1 MTILVVMILFL
12 VSIMVYINLKD
23 LYTKKEIER
32 RSKAREEWY
41 IKTKREWDNR

>member
-1 MTILVVMILFL
+1 MIILIVMVLFL
-12 VSIMVYINLKD
+12 FSILIYINLKD
-23 LYTKKEIER
+23 LYSKKEIER